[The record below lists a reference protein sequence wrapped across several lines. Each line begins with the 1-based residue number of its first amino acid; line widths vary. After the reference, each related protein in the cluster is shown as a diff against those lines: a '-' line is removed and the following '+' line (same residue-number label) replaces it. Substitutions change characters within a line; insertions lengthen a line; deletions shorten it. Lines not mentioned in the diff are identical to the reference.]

1 MKIANLLT
9 ETPSA
14 MMMQNIWKRMNR
26 RKEIKQNMI
35 IKLFPHLEYL
45 LDKISNKKIMG

>member
-1 MKIANLLT
+1 MKIDILLT

-26 RKEIKQNMI
+26 RKEIKQVI
-35 IKLFPHLEYL
+35 IEKISPHLMSPHV
-45 LDKISNKKIMG
+45 ISEVNPIK